1 MLENAVFWGAGCAF
15 VWGFSDY
22 VARLAGRSVGAMA
35 ATLAMMAVGAV
46 LIAVIMV
53 AMAEP
58 VDWRLDG
65 LHWLLAIGAG
75 TTIGAMLFF
84 YAVTH
89 GPVSLAAPMV
99 ASYPAVAVPISVALG
114 ARPGPIIWGAM
125 AITLAGIWL
134 VARTVSANSGGE
146 TAKEYTPAAIRR
158 TIILSL
164 AAASIYAASLTAAD
178 EAVEMYGALQTVLV
192 VRLMGTIVLIGVV
205 FGRRRERPLFPRRIW
220 PVLVA
225 FGVLDTLGHLFLFF
239 GLDTAHGEYAIVASV
254 AYTAVTVL
262 LARIF
267 LHEPVSKL
275 QWGGVALTIAGVAIL
290 GAFG

>member
-1 MLENAVFWGAGCAF
+1 MLENAVFWGAGCAI

-22 VARLAGRSVGAMA
+22 IARLAGRSVGAML
-35 ATLAMMAVGAV
+35 ATLAMMSVGAV
-46 LIAVIMV
+46 LIAVIML

-75 TTIGAMLFF
+75 TTIGAMLFLF
-84 YAVTH
+84 AVTH

-99 ASYPAVAVPISVALG
+99 ASYPAVAVPISVVLG
-114 ARPGPIIWGAM
+114 ARPGPITWGAM

-134 VARTVSANSGGE
+134 VARTVSTNGGE
-146 TAKEYTPAAIRR
+146 MTAKEYTPAAIRR

-164 AAASIYAASLTAAD
+164 AAASIYAASLSAAD
-178 EAVEMYGALQTVLV
+178 NAVEMYGALQTVLV
-192 VRLMGTIVLIGVV
+192 VRLVGTIVLIGVV
-205 FGRRRERPLFPRRIW
+205 FGQRKRPRFPRRIW
-220 PVLVA
+220 PVLAA

-275 QWGGVALTIAGVAIL
+275 QWAGVAMTICGVAVL

>member
-1 MLENAVFWGAGCAF
+1 MLESAVFWGAGTAI

-22 VARLAGRSVGAMA
+22 FARLAGRSVGAMA
-35 ATLAMMAVGAV
+35 ATFAVMAVGAV
-46 LIAVIMV
+46 LIAAIMLV
-53 AMAEP
+53 MGEA

-65 LHWLLAIGAG
+65 LHWLLAIGGG

-89 GPVSLAAPMV
+89 GPLSLAAPMV

-125 AITLAGIWL
+125 VITLAGIWL
-134 VARTVSANSGGE
+134 VARTVSANGGDSE
-146 TAKEYTPAAIRR
+146 AKEYSPAAIRR
-158 TIILSL
+158 TIVFSL
-164 AAASIYAASLTAAD
+164 AAASIFAASLTAAD
-178 EAVEMYGALQTVLV
+178 NAIQMYGALQTVLV
-192 VRLMGTIVLIGVV
+192 VRLMGAFVLMIVV
-205 FGRRRERPLFPRRIW
+205 FGRRDRARFPFRAW

-225 FGVLDTLGHLFLFF
+225 FGVLDTLGHLFLYF
-239 GLDTAHGEYAIVASV
+239 GIDTAHGEYAIVASV

-267 LHEPVSKL
+267 LREPVSLL
-275 QWGGVALTIAGVAIL
+275 QWAGVGLTVSGVAIL